1 MGADGAQDDPV
12 TGSRS
17 LVSRRNVLR
26 AAGAA
31 GAAVW
36 VAPVVESFTSY
47 AVAGSAP
54 TTALSFG
61 CSWVYVVWEKSDTV
75 YYTGWQYPTST
86 VCNSDAAYPS
96 ANNKNTSVSF
106 TCTSTK
112 YTLEPTGEPPEILY
126 SGTIGHGSLK
136 STTDGCANFTYS
148 GSGGRTIKASP
159 NTTIL
164 AAFSSG
170 GNAVTTICPKTIS
183 ASNSLTVTC
192 SGQSTISTTG

>member
-54 TTALSFG
+54 TTQTDLTFG
-61 CSWVYVVWEKSDTV
+61 CSWVYVVWENSQGV
-75 YYTGWQYPTST
+75 QYTGWQTNTSGTST
-86 VCNSDAAYPS
+86 VCNADADYPS
-96 ANNKNTSVSF
+96 STSVS
-106 TCTSTK
+106 TPSCSGTT
-112 YTLEPTGEPPEILY
+112 YTLKKDTSIPGPPPMISY
-126 SGTIGHGSLK
+126 SGLRNGSQTA
-136 STTDGCANFTYS
+136 TTNGCSYFTYS
-148 GSGGRTIKASP
+148 GTSGDFTINATHSSKI
-159 NTTIL
+159 TIL
-164 AAFSSG
+164 AAFYSKANNVKGICASTSTS
-170 GNAVTTICPKTIS
+170 VTI
-183 ASNSLTVTC
+183 NVT
-192 SGQSTISTTG
+192 